1 MQISNRQKREII
13 RSEFNG
19 LLQTRKAAIDAN
31 VRVQAYKLQKEEDVA
46 KEAIN
51 AYKNKLIY
59 QIQGDFNTVMRKL
72 GLRVVME
79 KLNLL
84 TDLSERLSVFEDKL
98 KAQKNIKKKFVDAI
112 LEEVDKTFDSV
123 KQQVSG
129 NVADSIVEVAPEKP
143 GRD

>member
-72 GLRVVME
+72 
-79 KLNLL
+79 NLL